1 MTKKLL
7 LVIAAVM
14 ACLTASAAT
23 SYGILVNGTSITSD
37 NTSFSTGGGTVS
49 YNSST
54 CTLTLNNVSF
64 TSGTLGLPALGV
76 YVSENR
82 SSSTLK
88 IVFNGTC
95 YLKTLYDDVV
105 ALYDNAE
112 LTVNGTTSLVSDY
125 AGRCGVRVYDNKDV
139 TLSGSGHLHFNLS
152 KGVALKAESTN
163 SYLTF
168 KIAVCDLEGKR
179 GNILNFSRVYINP
192 VGTSV
197 TKSTTITLK
206 PTSNTIYPHAY
217 SIGAWYPGTDVHVA
231 SPSGYTFDHLT
242 NAALNLLTF
251 TITDERDNPNWTKVG
266 NFLYSTYTESGVTYA
281 RLMGP
286 TQAFKNTSPTTITV
300 PGCVTLNGSK
310 YQVRVAGSAFIGMDS
325 VSVVRLEYG
334 VKALEA
340 LSLSYMH
347 KLNLVY
353 IPSSVTYFGDSFLL
367 GSGDQ
372 ASRNSLHVY
381 WATLTPTAG
390 NIHSNAFKDCYA
402 SSRNI
407 HLPTYPAITKAK
419 SVPYMTNYFTVGA
432 TPLPSSAYDFNNG
445 YQYYVV
451 TNAGNATTNPT
462 AALVGTMASTGS
474 EVREMNINNYSIGY
488 DYFLSRNIYCDN
500 IAEQAFY
507 NNNNVTSLTINS
519 SDCSINKEAFYGCT
533 VLKTVNI
540 NAKSIYERAFYGC
553 TSLST
558 IGLNEGVQYVASQA
572 FYNTPVTTL
581 NIPSTLTT
589 FAVTAVDKCKKLE
602 KFTVASGN
610 SNYSTHGS
618 YGALYNKALTELVK
632 VPAYNNYTAA
642 THFPSTMTA
651 VLPYAFSD
659 NCRATSVELPYGVT
673 SLGTSGG
680 NVFLNATSIKSI
692 KIPGSV
698 GSIGYNNTFSGCT
711 GLQKILISTYAG
723 ATSVNAYTFQGV
735 PSTMRVYVPST
746 WNTLDDDS
754 KAAYYSYD
762 YWKNYN
768 VTYGAWDVVIGGLP
782 YLIAN
787 YTENGYPVAILVYGT
802 NLLPNGT
809 DYTLQAS
816 GSLSLPEK
824 ITVNGETHLTYVG
837 PHAFENNT
845 NLTGVTIN
853 QPLMGKGSQF
863 RNCTGLRTVNFGTTR
878 WARYSS
884 IPMHSFQNT
893 RITSIAIP
901 YGCNGVGDLAFADNP
916 SLTSVS
922 VPSSCYYNG
931 LAYVAAN
938 FVRNCSGLTKIS
950 LNVDKP
956 DFMING
962 WATVKDVAPDN
973 ATTGCFYNVPRG
985 CKVYVP
991 AGEEDNFNNF
1001 TSPNGHKIWQYFNNS
1016 PEKGAYDYYSPGKG
1030 YMTFTGDIDDS
1041 NSDQMHTAKFVYAPN
1056 NTITVASMGTKSY
1069 ETYDY
1074 IVTDLG
1080 HSCFSNGNLRE
1091 IRINWDNVT
1100 MTAIPDYAF
1109 ADCASLQPFPWEG
1122 AKKITRVGKGA
1133 FARAGVGSVVD
1144 MSHCAGSEFRLDD
1157 EAFYCAT
1164 GATQYILPENTTFV
1178 GANAMAEKE
1187 YNSGVNYSTQTPTL
1201 QSVTCLATTVPQ
1213 CGTSN
1218 PWHTAFQQRQT
1229 LYVPA
1234 GRESAYRSATYWKN
1248 FGTIRSTG
1256 GGIQGDVNGDGLVSG
1271 ADVTALYNVLL
1282 DDATVNG
1289 NADVNGDGVV
1299 SGADVTALYNLLLN

>member
-1 MTKKLL
+1 M
-7 LVIAAVM
+7 M
-14 ACLTASAAT
+14 ACLAASAAT
-23 SYGILVNGTSITSD
+23 TYGILVNGTSITSD

-49 YNSST
+49 YNAST
-54 CTLTLNNVSF
+54 TTLTLNNVSF

-76 YVSENR
+76 YQNENR

-95 YLKTLYDDVV
+95 YLKTLYDDVI
-105 ALYDNAE
+105 ALYANAE

-125 AGRCGVRVYDNKDV
+125 AGRCGVRVYDNHDAI
-139 TLSGSGHLHFNLS
+139 LNGPGHLIFHLS

-168 KIAVCDLEGKR
+168 KIADCDLEGKR
-179 GNILNFSRVYINP
+179 GNIHNFSRVYITP
-192 VGTSV
+192 VSTGV

-206 PTSNTIYPHAY
+206 PTSSTIYPHVY
-217 SIGAWYPGTDVHVA
+217 SIGAWNPGTDVHVA
-231 SPSGYTFDHLT
+231 SPAGYTFDNLT
-242 NAALNLLTF
+242 NAAFNALTF

-266 NFLYSTYTESGVTYA
+266 NFLYSTYTESGTTYA

-286 TQAFKNTSPTTITV
+286 TQAFKNTSPKTITV
-300 PGCVTLNGSK
+300 PGYVTLNGTT
-310 YQVRVAGSAFIGMDS
+310 YRLRVAGSAFNGMDS

-340 LSLSYMH
+340 LSLSYIH

-367 GSGDQ
+367 GSGDK

-390 NIHSNAFKDCYA
+390 YIHSNAFKDCYA
-402 SSRNI
+402 TSRNI

-419 SVPYMTNYFTVGA
+419 SAPYITNHFTVGA

-451 TNAGNATTNPT
+451 TNEGNATTNPT
-462 AALVGTMASTGS
+462 AALAGTMASTGS
-474 EVREMNINNYSIGY
+474 EVREMNINNNSIGY
-488 DYFLSRNIYCDN
+488 DYFLGRNIYCDN

-533 VLKTVNI
+533 ALKTVNI
-540 NAKSIYERAFYGC
+540 NAKNIYERAFYGC
-553 TSLST
+553 TALST
-558 IGLNEGVQYVASQA
+558 MTLNEGVQYVASQA
-572 FYNTPVTTL
+572 FHGNTFFSL

-589 FAVTAVDKCKKLE
+589 FAVTAVDKCLRMID
-602 KFTVASGN
+602 FTVASGN
-610 SNYSTHGS
+610 PNYSTYGS
-618 YGALYNKALTELVK
+618 YGALYNKAQTELVK
-632 VPAYNNYTAA
+632 VPAYNSYTSES
-642 THFPSTMTA
+642 HFPSTLTA

-659 NCRATSVELPYGVT
+659 NCRTQSVAIPYGVT

-692 KIPGSV
+692 KIPSSV
-698 GSIGYNNTFSGCT
+698 RSIGYNNTFSGCT

-723 ATSVNAYTFQGV
+723 ARNVNAYTFQGV

-746 WNTLDDDS
+746 WNNLDDDS
-754 KAAYYSYD
+754 QAAYYSYD

-782 YLIAN
+782 YVIAN
-787 YTENGYPVAILVYGT
+787 YTENGYPVAQLVYGT
-802 NLLPNGT
+802 NIQPNGT
-809 DYTLQAS
+809 DYTLQVS

-824 ITVNGETHLTYVG
+824 ITVNGETHITYVG

-845 NLTGVTIN
+845 GITSVTIN

-878 WARYSS
+878 WARYTS
-884 IPMHSFQNT
+884 IPMRSFQNT
-893 RITSIAIP
+893 RIASIAIP

-916 SLTSVS
+916 SLTSVN
-922 VPSSCYYNG
+922 VPSSCYYNE

-938 FVRNCSGLTKIS
+938 FVRNCTGLTMIS

-962 WATVKDVAPDN
+962 WATVKDVAPDD
-973 ATTGCFYNVPRG
+973 ATAGCFYNVPRS

-991 AGEEDNFNNF
+991 AGKEDNFHNF
-1001 TSPNGHKIWQYFNNS
+1001 TSINGHKLWQYFNNG
-1016 PEKGAYDYYSPGKG
+1016 PEKGACDYYSPGLG
-1030 YMTFTGDIDDS
+1030 PVTFTGDIDDE
-1041 NSDQMHTAKFVYAPN
+1041 NSDQMHTAKFVFTPG
-1056 NTITVASMGTKSY
+1056 NTLTVASMGTKNY
-1069 ETYDY
+1069 GTYDY

-1080 HSCFSNGNLRE
+1080 PFCFSNGNLRE
-1091 IRINWDNVT
+1091 IQINWDNVT
-1100 MTAIPDYAF
+1100 MKVIPDYAF

-1164 GATQYILPENTTFV
+1164 GATQFILPENTTFV
-1178 GANAMAEKE
+1178 GSNAMAEKE
-1187 YNSGVNYSTQTPTL
+1187 YNSGVNYSAQTPTL

-1234 GRESAYRSATYWKN
+1234 GSETAYRNATYWKN
-1248 FGTIRSTG
+1248 FNAIRSTEG
-1256 GGIQGDVNGDGLVSG
+1256 TLQGDVDGNGV
-1271 ADVTALYNVLL
+1271 
-1282 DDATVNG
+1282 VNG
-1289 NADVNGDGVV
+1289 
-1299 SGADVTALYNLLLN
+1299 SDVTALYNLLLNGVQPAGGADVDGNGTVNGSDVTALYNLLLQ